1 MSASAAVALPLLYVD
16 TGWSPCSR
24 SLADNRWCVFVAV
37 EFGFFFSECYKT
49 VLEFKQLSV
58 TTSYLFE
65 DTERLPVV
73 HSATQ
78 PLYILC
84 TQNRLLHQREGNRL
98 NCDKCVSVSITEYGQ
113 LHTAVFSYT
122 SYECCLSE
130 SVCIS
135 IDWSV
140 DVSCSSSHIVRWSF
154 LISDTLRMLLQAI
167 FGHNDH
173 PCLTVTAVLEP
184 GLKISPS
191 FSHHD
196 NLSSGMAGN
205 CTV

>member
-1 MSASAAVALPLLYVD
+1 MSASAAAALPLLYAD
-16 TGWSPCSR
+16 TGRSPCSH

-37 EFGFFFSECYKT
+37 EIFFSECYKT

-73 HSATQ
+73 YPATQ

-84 TQNRLLHQREGNRL
+84 AQNRLLHQGEGNRL
-98 NCDKCVSVSITEYGQ
+98 NCDKHVYYRIRPATHC
-113 LHTAVFSYT
+113 AVFSYA
-122 SYECCLSE
+122 SYEFCLSGF
-130 SVCIS
+130 VCIS
-135 IDWSV
+135 IDWSA
-140 DVSCSSSHIVRWSF
+140 DVGCRSSHTVRWSF

-167 FGHNDH
+167 FGCNDH

-184 GLKISPS
+184 GPKIS
-191 FSHHD
+191 F
-196 NLSSGMAGN
+196 LSP
-205 CTV
+205 